1 MDGSPPAEAAAG
13 KASPSAQWGCALGT
27 AASFQPAG
35 PTRAALQ
42 AGLKSGHLDALTGPM
57 VQPGQT
63 PVSVARP
70 LKEWLSTTESHLVP
84 AKADGGGASLNGQC
98 FSGDAITLLQMDAE
112 GITRILVRNHPDRI
126 SFGIADHGQ
135 CRGTAAGRD
144 FRLIPKR
151 IAFTLLP
158 REVLSLQ
165 VSSARIGGLVV
176 QLPVELLLEECK
188 LHEIEDPDLLSLE
201 DTIPGHESLLLA
213 CAQQLLDL
221 AGQPESPARAR
232 MVMPLE
238 ASILSLVASLVSSS
252 EKRARR
258 NAAGATGA
266 EQPQAIHVQTALAY
280 LEANLSDAITLTDL
294 CKACSISARTLQMA
308 FQTVMN
314 RTPLQVLQEMRL
326 TRLRQLLQQRMD
338 VRSACTQ
345 TGLQPTGRMAA
356 NYKRL
361 FGELPRQTRLK
372 AGD

>member
-1 MDGSPPAEAAAG
+1 
-13 KASPSAQWGCALGT
+13 
-27 AASFQPAG
+27 
-35 PTRAALQ
+35 
-42 AGLKSGHLDALTGPM
+42 M
-57 VQPGQT
+57 VQPGQ
-63 PVSVARP
+63 PSVAVAGP
-70 LKEWLSTTESHLVP
+70 LQDWLSSTESHFVP
-84 AKADGGGASLNGQC
+84 GKSDRGPADLAAGLNGQS
-98 FSGDAITLLQMDAE
+98 FSGEAITLVQMEAQ
-112 GITRILVRNHPDRI
+112 GLSKILIRNHADRI

-135 CRGTAAGRD
+135 CRGTAGGRD

-151 IAFTLLP
+151 IAFMLLP
-158 REVLSLQ
+158 REVLALQ
-165 VSSARIGGLVV
+165 VSSPRIGGLVL

-188 LHEIEDPDLLSLE
+188 LHEIDDPDLLSLE

-221 AGQPESPARAR
+221 AGQPESPARSR
-232 MVMPLE
+232 MVSPLE
-238 ASILSLVASLVSSS
+238 ASILSLLASLVGS
-252 EKRARR
+252 EKTTRR
-258 NAAGATGA
+258 SSGAAAVAA
-266 EQPQAIHVQTALAY
+266 EHPQAVHVQTALAY
-280 LEANLSDAITLTDL
+280 LEANLSESITLTDL

-356 NYKRL
+356 NYKRM
-361 FGELPRQTRLK
+361 FGELPRQTRIK